1 METLSRENS
10 NDFSSLDLT
19 ECENI
24 LKDIYN
30 INKDLS
36 LILLKFMGNDEK
48 TFQYEVFHP
57 ITREKLNLSYCE
69 KSKVNVFVPFSFS
82 QNMEEIYEDLVNQGY
97 DPLDLNDRFYRE
109 ICTPYTSENGTD
121 VLLDDREEFVYS
133 SLVNASLCPDGCD
146 YSEYSLNKKYIKCEC
161 NANNSNIVTLDLD
174 NLNVDNAYKSFL
186 STMKSTNYKVM
197 ICYNLVFNFKIFCHN
212 YGSIITLILFIA
224 YVGFMIYYCFKEITP
239 IKIKISKI
247 IFEEQ
252 NKDMLKEINLSKFA
266 GKKHKP
272 KGKVKF
278 KEDSKINYPP
288 KKSGKVRKV
297 KKDMTIYN
305 NNLITEN
312 IDLIVE
318 SKSTKSTK
326 HKQKRRAHQLPKP
339 SEKELIHKDAK
350 SEATRVIRKKKH
362 ENEKDMEK
370 SLSKNKIL
378 DDFEL
383 NNLEYVEAC
392 EYDKRTCLKTY
403 WSVLKREHT
412 AILTFVSWDDYNLFY
427 VKIERFLILFCTDMT
442 MNGLFFIHESMH
454 KKYTEGEDFT
464 FVQKLPQLIFTLLVA
479 HALEILLCFLG
490 ITDTHVY
497 EIKSLPPE
505 EKKKEKVMQILDKI
519 KRKLISFFIV
529 TLLLFL
535 FYWYFISAFCAV
547 YQNTQKIFLR
557 DSLISFATSLID
569 PFIIYGITTI
579 LRKISLS
586 IYCRKKCCCGCIYKL
601 SDLIPIF

>member
-1 METLSRENS
+1 
-10 NDFSSLDLT
+10 
-19 ECENI
+19 
-24 LKDIYN
+24 
-30 INKDLS
+30 
-36 LILLKFMGNDEK
+36 
-48 TFQYEVFHP
+48 
-57 ITREKLNLSYCE
+57 
-69 KSKVNVFVPFSFS
+69 
-82 QNMEEIYEDLVNQGY
+82 
-97 DPLDLNDRFYRE
+97 
-109 ICTPYTSENGTD
+109 
-121 VLLDDREEFVYS
+121 
-133 SLVNASLCPDGCD
+133 
-146 YSEYSLNKKYIKCEC
+146 
-161 NANNSNIVTLDLD
+161 
-174 NLNVDNAYKSFL
+174 
-186 STMKSTNYKVM
+186 MKSTNYKVM

-212 YGSIITLILFIA
+212 YGSIITLILFVV

-252 NKDMLKEINLSKFA
+252 NKEMLNNINITKFT

-278 KEDSKINYPP
+278 KEKEDSKINYPP
-288 KKSGKVRKV
+288 KKTGIVRKT
-297 KKDMTIYN
+297 KNDISIHN

-318 SKSTKSTK
+318 SKSTKP
-326 HKQKRRAHQLPKP
+326 KQKRRTHHLQKS
-339 SEKELIHKDAK
+339 SEKELINKDAK
-350 SEATRVIRKKKH
+350 SEATKVVRKKKH
-362 ENEKDMEK
+362 EKEKDKDK
-370 SLSKNKIL
+370 SLNKDKNL

-392 EYDKRTCLKTY
+392 EYDKRTFLRTY

-412 AILTFVSWDDYNLFY
+412 AILTFVAWNDYNIFY

-454 KKYTEGEDFT
+454 KKYTNGEDFT

-479 HALEILLCFLG
+479 HALEVLLCFLG
-490 ITDTHVY
+490 MTDTHVY
-497 EIKSLPPE
+497 EIKSLPPD

-557 DSLISFATSLID
+557 DSVISFATSLID

-586 IYCRKKCCCGCIYKL
+586 ICCRKKCCCGCIYKL